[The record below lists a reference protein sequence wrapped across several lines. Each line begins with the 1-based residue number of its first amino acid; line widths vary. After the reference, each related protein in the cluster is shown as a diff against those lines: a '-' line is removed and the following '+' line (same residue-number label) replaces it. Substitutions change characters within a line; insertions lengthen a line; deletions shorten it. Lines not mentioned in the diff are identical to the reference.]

1 MSELSPRFAAGLRQ
15 RRLLLVDDDALAAA
29 AISRVLQPYGLHIVG
44 ARSLQQARKQLAEL
58 RGERID
64 FAMIDDGLTDGTGLS
79 LVTELRT
86 LHPQLILV
94 VVSSHLSSERL
105 LRGWQQDVAI
115 VAKPASPT
123 QVRELI
129 AALEERRQQLDMRSD
144 GTNEKPLV
152 LVVEDSPAM
161 NQAIC
166 TSLDVEFRTISAFDG
181 SSAIRLALELRPD
194 VILSD
199 VIMPGIGGADLVR
212 ILRQRRE
219 IDAIPIVLMTGHGDE
234 RLRSKLL
241 SEGAQDYVLKPF
253 AEEELRGRLRNLVS
267 NMRVRALLER
277 DPSAQHRN
285 LESLVA
291 EVMRQKRHS
300 GLLSESGKLLFGP
313 LESDPGLQPTLRLLV
328 ECLGGGAAILQCGPP
343 DRAHVL
349 WVAHADAEGEESLKS
364 FARQHP
370 PRSDAAEHLLSLQR
384 GRAAWR
390 LHEVAD
396 DDSNS
401 PLLREQANALLACG
415 FDGCYSVPLLARGQ
429 FFGVLTAIRR
439 AGQSRVQGEEPLL
452 EQLAMRVTQAIEHA
466 WLYREATH
474 AVRLRDDFLSIASHE
489 LKTPLNPLQL
499 QVQSLQ
505 RKLPQVVPPDSL
517 EFVAQKTATILRN
530 IDRLTRL
537 VNDLLDTTRI
547 GAGQFGFELS
557 SVDLCEIVRE
567 VAEMFEER
575 GELKQAGCTLQLDL
589 DDALVG
595 RWDRIRLE
603 QLVVNLLSNALKYG
617 AGRPVH
623 ITCRR
628 QGPNGRL
635 SVKDHGIGIAL
646 EDQKRIFGRFER
658 AVSVRHYGGL
668 GLGLFIAKQI
678 VHGLGGHIEVES
690 ERAVQTVFSV
700 QLPLDGPSDPN
711 ERGNREAGSRGG
723 ATAGG

>member
-1 MSELSPRFAAGLRQ
+1 MTELSLRLAARLRE
-15 RRLLLVDDDALAAA
+15 RRVLLVDDDALASAA
-29 AISRVLQPYGLHIVG
+29 VSRVLQPYGMHIVT
-44 ARSLQQARKQLAEL
+44 ARSLQQARKELGEL

-64 FAMIDDGLTDGTGLS
+64 FAVIDDGLTDGTGRS

-86 LHPQLILV
+86 LHPQVTLA
-94 VVSSHLSSERL
+94 VVSSHLNAERL
-105 LRGWQQDVAI
+105 LRGWQQDIAI
-115 VAKPASPT
+115 VSKPTSPT
-123 QVRELI
+123 QVRELM
-129 AALEERRQQLDMRSD
+129 AALEERRYQLDVRADNSS
-144 GTNEKPLV
+144 EKPLV

-166 TSLDVEFRTISAFDG
+166 TSLDAEFRTVSAFDG
-181 SSAIRLALELRPD
+181 ASAIRLALELRPD
-194 VILSD
+194 AILSD

-241 SEGAQDYVLKPF
+241 SEGAQDYVLKPI

-267 NMRVRALLER
+267 HMRVRALLEP
-277 DPSAQHRN
+277 DASAQHRN

-313 LESDPGLQPTLRLLV
+313 LDSEPGLQPTLRMLV
-328 ECLGGGAAILQCGPP
+328 ECVGGGAAILQCGPP
-343 DRAHVL
+343 DRANML
-349 WVAHADAEGEESLKS
+349 LVAHADADADESLKN
-364 FARQHP
+364 FASQHP
-370 PRSDAAEHLLSLQR
+370 PRPDVVEHLLTTHRTST
-384 GRAAWR
+384 AWR
-390 LHEVAD
+390 LSEAAN
-396 DDSNS
+396 DDSYS
-401 PLLREQANALLACG
+401 KLAREQAVALVARG
-415 FDGCYSVPLLARGQ
+415 FDSCYSVPLLARGT
-429 FFGVLTAIRR
+429 FFGVLTSLRR
-439 AGQSRVQGEEPLL
+439 SGQSRSQGEEPLL
-452 EQLAMRVTQAIEHA
+452 EQLAMRVTHAIEHA

-505 RKLPQVVPPDSL
+505 RKLPQVVAPDSL
-517 EFVAQKTATILRN
+517 ALVSQKTSTILRN

-547 GAGQFGFELS
+547 GAGQFGFEFTQ
-557 SVDLCEIVRE
+557 VDLCVIVRE

-575 GELKQAGCTLQLDL
+575 GELKQAGCTLQLDV
-589 DDALVG
+589 DDSLVG

-617 AGRPVH
+617 AGRPVY
-623 ITCRR
+623 IECKR
-628 QGPNGRL
+628 QGPNARL
-635 SVKDHGIGIAL
+635 SVKDHGIGIAA
-646 EDQKRIFGRFER
+646 EDLKRIFGRFER

-668 GLGLFIAKQI
+668 GLGLYITKQI

-690 ERAVQTVFSV
+690 EPGVHTVFSV
-700 QLPLDGPSDPN
+700 QLPLDGPSETPP
-711 ERGNREAGSRGG
+711 R
-723 ATAGG
+723 